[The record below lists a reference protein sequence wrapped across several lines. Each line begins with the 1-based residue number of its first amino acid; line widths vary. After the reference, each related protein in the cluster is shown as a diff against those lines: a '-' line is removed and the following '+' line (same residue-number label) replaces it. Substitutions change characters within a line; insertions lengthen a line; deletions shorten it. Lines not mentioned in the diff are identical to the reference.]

1 MKAVILAGGLGTR
14 LREETEFKP
23 KPMVEIGGL
32 PILWHI
38 MKILYTQGI
47 DEFII
52 CLGYKG
58 EVIRDFFLNY
68 HNRIHDI
75 QIDYTDSMV
84 PKIISRNRETENWR
98 VSLIDT
104 GLMTPTAGRLHN
116 VKHLLEDGPFLCTY
130 GDGLADIKLGNL
142 ISFHSNHAGIAT
154 VTAVNPPSRFGAVDL
169 NNDNRVTTFEEKPGF
184 ELIEE
189 SSSLEQEVLP
199 LLARSNEL
207 WAYKHEGF
215 WRPMDTIRETKELNE
230 IFVSGN
236 APWKTW

>member
-1 MKAVILAGGLGTR
+1 
-14 LREETEFKP
+14 
-23 KPMVEIGGL
+23 
-32 PILWHI
+32 
-38 MKILYTQGI
+38 
-47 DEFII
+47 
-52 CLGYKG
+52 
-58 EVIRDFFLNY
+58 
-68 HNRIHDI
+68 
-75 QIDYTDSMV
+75 
-84 PKIISRNRETENWR
+84 
-98 VSLIDT
+98 
-104 GLMTPTAGRLHN
+104 

-169 NNDNRVTTFEEKPGF
+169 NNDNRVTTFEEKPGLSHWINGGFFIFESRIF

-199 LLARSNEL
+199 QLARSNEL